1 MDSFIVRLDMESQ
14 RPISD
19 VILFTSQS
27 YSNRP
32 FYRYGSHIEI
42 IVFNE
47 YYGMLRGHDHDSIY
61 SHRYQYLRA
70 LFGPIILEKDRRA
83 VFGCNSDYLFSEK

>member
-1 MDSFIVRLDMESQ
+1 MNSFIVRLDMESQ

-19 VILFTSQS
+19 AILFISQS

-32 FYRYGSHIEI
+32 FCRYGSQIEL

-47 YYGMLRGHDHDSIY
+47 YYGMLRGHEHDPIY

-70 LFGPIILEKDRRA
+70 VFGPIILEKD
-83 VFGCNSDYLFSEK
+83 CNTKKRSLCRVWM

>member
-19 VILFTSQS
+19 VILFISQS

-32 FYRYGSHIEI
+32 FYRYSSYIEL

-47 YYGMLRGHDHDSIY
+47 YYGMLR
-61 SHRYQYLRA
+61 
-70 LFGPIILEKDRRA
+70 
-83 VFGCNSDYLFSEK
+83 

>member
-1 MDSFIVRLDMESQ
+1 MNSFTVRLDMESQ

-19 VILFTSQS
+19 AILFISQS

-32 FYRYGSHIEI
+32 FYRYGSQIELI
-42 IVFNE
+42 LFNE
-47 YYGMLRGHDHDSIY
+47 YYGMLRGHERDPIY

-70 LFGPIILEKDRRA
+70 VFGSIILEKD
-83 VFGCNSDYLFSEK
+83 CNTKKRSFCRVWM

>member
-1 MDSFIVRLDMESQ
+1 MDSFIARLDMESQ

-19 VILFTSQS
+19 AILFISQS

-32 FYRYGSHIEI
+32 FYRYGSYIEL

-47 YYGMLRGHDHDSIY
+47 YYGMLRGHEHDPIY

-70 LFGPIILEKDRRA
+70 LFGPIILKKH
-83 VFGCNSDYLFSEK
+83 CNTKKGSLCRVWM